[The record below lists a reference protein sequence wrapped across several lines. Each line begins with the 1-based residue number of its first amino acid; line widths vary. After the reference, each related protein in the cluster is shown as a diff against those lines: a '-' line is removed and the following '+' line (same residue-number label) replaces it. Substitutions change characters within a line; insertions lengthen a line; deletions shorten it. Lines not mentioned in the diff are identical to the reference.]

1 MANLIPDSWRRSLV
15 HLRDDIHDAVDH
27 WWHQRHA
34 PDERGDS
41 LSVRRVPADLVEE
54 DPFFRLPSPFI
65 PQHPAMDIEET
76 DTEIIV
82 TAELPG
88 LDKDDF
94 TVEISGNRLR
104 IQGEK
109 KRSAEK
115 QEREYYYAERS
126 YGAFARTVSLPCA
139 IDADRA
145 TAISKNG
152 TLHITLPKT
161 EQARA
166 NRIKVQVQGKS

>member
-15 HLRDDIHDAVDH
+15 HLRDDIHDAVDR

-34 PDERGDS
+34 TDERGDS
-41 LSVRRVPADLVEE
+41 LPVRRAPADLVED

-65 PQHPAMDIEET
+65 PQHPVMDIEET
-76 DTEIIV
+76 DTELIV

-94 TVEISGNRLR
+94 TVDISGNRLR
-104 IQGEK
+104 IRGEK
-109 KRSAEK
+109 KRSSEK
-115 QEREYYYAERS
+115 QEHGYYYAERS
-126 YGAFARTVSLPCA
+126 YGAFARTVPLPCD

-152 TLHITLPKT
+152 TLRITLPKA
-161 EQARA
+161 EQAKA
-166 NRIKVQVQGKS
+166 NRIKVQVQG